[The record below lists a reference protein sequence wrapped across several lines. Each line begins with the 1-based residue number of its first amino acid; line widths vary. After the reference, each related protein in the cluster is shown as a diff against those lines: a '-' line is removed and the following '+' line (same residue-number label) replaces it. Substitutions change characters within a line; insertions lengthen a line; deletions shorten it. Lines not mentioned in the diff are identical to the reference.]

1 MNISDDD
8 IEPEE
13 IIPNKE
19 SDLGEYTKRN
29 YDAIDDQLE
38 QVAKR
43 EKVVTNRL
51 RLANLKRLLIMCGL
65 GIILLAIAV
74 LIIFFGIRLLI
85 YGPPEEVYPEIEIP
99 SEVRLII
106 DERKPYE
113 EQLLKIQEKSGEVV
127 TNYNIFKERSA
138 IDLGFL
144 SVVTGWKFPNPESN
158 PTDQWCYVNYFPKE
172 GVDINQT
179 LDLAKIT
186 NRQFNNF
193 VNPELAENNQIP
205 LDTLEALYARCEWYR
220 E

>member
-13 IIPNKE
+13 IIPDKE

-65 GIILLAIAV
+65 GIILLAISI

-113 EQLLKIQEKSGEVV
+113 EQLKRIQEKSGELV
-127 TNYNIFKERSA
+127 TDYSIFKRRDA
-138 IDLGFL
+138 KDLGFIL
-144 SVVTGWKFPNPESN
+144 VVTGWGFPNPESN
-158 PTDQWCYVNYFPKE
+158 PNRQWCYVDLGKE
-172 GVDINQT
+172 GDIEFDITLAAIIDNQ
-179 LDLAKIT
+179 LY
-186 NRQFNNF
+186 NY

-205 LDTLEALYARCEWYR
+205 LDILETLYARCEWYR

>member
-8 IEPEE
+8 IETEE
-13 IIPNKE
+13 IIPDKE

-65 GIILLAIAV
+65 GIILLAIAI

-113 EQLLKIQEKSGEVV
+113 EQLLQIQERSGELV
-127 TNYNIFKERSA
+127 TDYSIFKRRDA
-138 IDLGFL
+138 KDLGFIQ
-144 SVVTGWKFPNPESN
+144 VVTGWSFPNPKSN
-158 PTDQWCYVNYFPKE
+158 PNRQWCYVDLGKE
-172 GVDINQT
+172 GDIDFQITLANIIDNQ
-179 LDLAKIT
+179 LY
-186 NRQFNNF
+186 NY

>member
-65 GIILLAIAV
+65 GIILLAIAI

-158 PTDQWCYVNYFPKE
+158 PTDPSKSRPEISTSSPLIKSVSILETPLSGFPAS
-172 GVDINQT
+172 T
-179 LDLAKIT
+179 
-186 NRQFNNF
+186 
-193 VNPELAENNQIP
+193 
-205 LDTLEALYARCEWYR
+205 
-220 E
+220 

>member
-1 MNISDDD
+1 MSTSDDD

-13 IIPNKE
+13 IIPDKE

-29 YDAIDDQLE
+29 YDAVDDQLE

-51 RLANLKRLLIMCGL
+51 RLANLKRLLIMSGL
-65 GIILLAIAV
+65 GIILLSIAI

-85 YGPPEEVYPEIEIP
+85 YGPPQEVYPEIEIP

-113 EQLLKIQEKSGEVV
+113 EQLLKIQEKSGEIV
-127 TNYNIFKERSA
+127 TNYNIFKTRSA
-138 IDLGFL
+138 IDLGYL
-144 SVVTGWKFPNPESN
+144 QVVTGWKFPNPESD
-158 PTDQWCYVNYFPKE
+158 PTHQWCYVDYMPQE
-172 GVDINQT
+172 GMDIDVN
-179 LDLAKIT
+179 LNLAEIR
-186 NRQFNNF
+186 NRQLSNF
-193 VNPELAENNQIP
+193 VDLEMAEKNQIP
-205 LDTLEALYARCEWYR
+205 IDTLEALYARCEWYR